1 MTARAIAVVGALY
14 ALFHLYA
21 AWFGRMPAFQFRLVH
36 LTFALVLVFLMTQA
50 VGVRR
55 RVDQTLAVAC
65 TAVGVWTFMQFVE
78 LFERGA
84 SPDAIDIAMGVFVTL
99 VVLEGTR
106 RVIGPTLP
114 VLAILF
120 VLYAYFGNRVPDPF
134 THRGHD
140 VPRIVNTLFISTEG
154 IFGLALGVSA
164 SVVAIFV
171 VFAALLE
178 RTGGGKMFIDLAVS
192 LFGTVRGGPAK
203 VAVVASG
210 LFGTVSGAAVANVV
224 GTGTFTIPLM
234 KRTGFSPH
242 FAGAVEAAAS
252 TGGQLMPP
260 IMGTA
265 AFIMAEILGIPYST
279 VCIAAAIPAL
289 LYYAALF
296 VQVDSESALRGIAGV
311 PREQL
316 LPRLDTLIRAW
327 FVLLP
332 LAVLVVALTAGG
344 LSEAI
349 SAVYAIGALLA
360 VLAVRRLFVADSAGW
375 RTVVEAFVEGG
386 KGIVTIALTCA
397 CAGIVIG
404 MVMLTGL
411 GHELSSMLIAL
422 AGGNLSMLLLI
433 TAIASLILGMGLPTS
448 ACYILLAILVAPAL
462 VEFGVRPLAAHMFI
476 FYVGLMANVTP
487 PVALAAYAGAGIANA
502 DPFRT
507 GWVAFRLSMG
517 GFIVPFFFVFRP
529 QLLLVNATWPEVVT
543 SLAVITVALLAII
556 GAITGYLIAGRLG
569 RMTRVLL
576 GVGAIALI
584 YPTWVTDL
592 LGFGLVAA
600 ACVIEGVMRARRR
613 KAQAALAQ
621 PPGA

>member
-1 MTARAIAVVGALY
+1 MTGRAIAAIAALY

-21 AWFGRMPAFQFRLVH
+21 AWFGRLPAFQFRLVH
-36 LTFALVLVFLMTQA
+36 LTFALVLVFLMTRA
-50 VGVRR
+50 GGVRG
-55 RVDQTLAVAC
+55 RVDQAVALAC
-65 TAVGVWTFMQFVE
+65 AAVGAWTFVQFAE
-78 LFERGA
+78 LFGRGA
-84 SPDAIDIAMGVFVTL
+84 SPDALDIAMGVFVTL
-99 VVLEGTR
+99 AVLEGTR

-120 VLYAYFGNRVPDPF
+120 VLYAYFGNLVPDPF

-140 VPRIVNTLFISTEG
+140 VPRIVNTLFVSTEG

-178 RTGGGKMFIDLAVS
+178 RTGGGKVFIDLAVS

-203 VAVVASG
+203 VSVVASG

-234 KRTGFSPH
+234 KRTGFSAP
-242 FAGAVEAAAS
+242 FSGAVEAAAS

-260 IMGTA
+260 IMGAA
-265 AFIMAEILGIPYST
+265 AFIMAEMLSVPYST
-279 VCIAAAIPAL
+279 VVVAAAVPAL
-289 LYYAALF
+289 LYYAVLF
-296 VQVDSESALRGIAGV
+296 VQVDSESALQGIAGV

-332 LAVLVVALTAGG
+332 LAVLVLALTAGR
-344 LSEAI
+344 LSESI
-349 SAVYAIGALLA
+349 SALYAIAALLA
-360 VLAVRRLFVADSAGW
+360 ALAVRRAFVPDSAGW
-375 RTVVEAFVEGG
+375 RLVVEALVAGG

-411 GHELSSMLIAL
+411 GHELSSMLVSM

-433 TAIASLILGMGLPTS
+433 TAVASLVLGMGLPTS
-448 ACYILLAILVAPAL
+448 ACYILLAILVVPAL
-462 VEFGVRPLAAHMFI
+462 IEFGVKPLAAHMFI

-507 GWVAFRLSMG
+507 GWIAFRLALG

-529 QLLLVNATWPEVVT
+529 GLLLVGASWTEVVA
-543 SLAVITVALLAII
+543 SLGVILIALLAIV
-556 GAITGYLIAGRLG
+556 GAMTGYLLVGRIGPLA
-569 RMTRVLL
+569 RVLF
-576 GVGAIALI
+576 GAGAVTLI
-584 YPTWVTDL
+584 YPTWVTDVI
-592 LGFGLVAA
+592 GFALVAA
-600 ACVIEGVMRARRR
+600 ACALEATAAARRR
-613 KAQAALAQ
+613 GSQPKLAPQRKA
-621 PPGA
+621 